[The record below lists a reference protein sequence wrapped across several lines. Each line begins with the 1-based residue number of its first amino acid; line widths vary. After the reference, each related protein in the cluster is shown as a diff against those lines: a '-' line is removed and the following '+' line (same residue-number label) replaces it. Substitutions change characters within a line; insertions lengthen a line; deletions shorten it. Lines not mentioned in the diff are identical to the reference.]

1 MAKLLMAVSVAVLL
15 DVHASVLH
23 AQGGG
28 LTVRIGGVELPS
40 GRILSIVVDSDTE
53 NPDAALIALPPDT
66 ARANYY
72 GRGIDIAAIDGQQ
85 VFNGEIV
92 EVTASVDRS
101 GRAMA
106 MVRALNRLHRLA
118 REKRTRTFDGISD
131 ADLARRLA
139 LDAGLQAETSG
150 MESLIRHDRVYQ
162 HNQTDLEFLMERA
175 ARIGY
180 EVFADETTV
189 HFQKRRNVLP
199 TNVGCRPDVALLK
212 SFLVKLSS
220 AGSMTEVTVR
230 GWDLVTKQ
238 EITGRARQG
247 VIALSSAASDTDPQP
262 PTVDL
267 GFVEALQ
274 TGAAAHAVAAGA
286 LSAITARNLSAEM
299 SVEGIAS
306 LRAGGRVV
314 LQGAGSAFDGEYYVT
329 QTSHRLGQGSSDG
342 WQTLLRLVRADR
354 ALFVLPEV
362 GDEVLVAFQHGDVAR
377 PVVVGSLWNETVPPG
392 DSSLCGPR
400 RN

>member
-1 MAKLLMAVSVAVLL
+1 MAKLSIAVFVAVFL

-40 GRILSIVVDSDTE
+40 GRVLSIVVDSDTE

-66 ARANYY
+66 ARSNDY
-72 GRGIDIAAIDGQQ
+72 GRGIDIATIDGQPL
-85 VFNGEIV
+85 FNGEIV
-92 EVTASVDRS
+92 EVAASVDRS
-101 GRAMA
+101 GRAIA

-118 REKRTRTFDGISD
+118 RGKQTRTFDGISD
-131 ADLARRLA
+131 AELARRLA
-139 LDAGLQAETSG
+139 LEAGLQAETSG
-150 MESLIRHDRVYQ
+150 MESLIQHDHVYQ
-162 HNQTDLEFLMERA
+162 HNQTDLEFLLERA

-189 HFQKRRNVLP
+189 HFQKRRTVLP
-199 TNVGCRPDVALLK
+199 TTVGCRPDVALLK

-220 AGSMTEVTVR
+220 AGSVAEVTVR
-230 GWDLVTKQ
+230 GWDFVAKK

-247 VIALSSAASDTDPQP
+247 VIALSAAASDADPRP
-262 PTVDL
+262 STVDL
-267 GFVEALQ
+267 GFVETLQ
-274 TGAAAHAVAAGA
+274 SGAAAHATAAGA

-299 SVEGIAS
+299 NVEGIAA
-306 LRAGGRVV
+306 LRAGRSVV

-342 WQTLLRLVRADR
+342 WHTLLRLVRADR

-377 PVVVGSLWNETVPPG
+377 PIVVGSLWNGKAPPRE
-392 DSSLCGPR
+392 SSPCGPR